1 LAFLLSC
8 LKKYLM
14 MNRVSIL
21 TALLLMSASAMG
33 QRAPEKRIEKSV
45 FTSKI
50 NDYLTK
56 RPMNAEDL
64 WKLGRVSAEGL
75 TVDGTTLVYG
85 VSNYS
90 FEENK
95 SEKNLFT
102 IPVKGGTAQAF
113 TTESGG
119 ESVIEI
125 TAENDVIYLFKGGRK
140 ISTVPLQFN

>member
-1 LAFLLSC
+1 
-8 LKKYLM
+8 M

-90 FEENK
+90 FEEN
-95 SEKNLFT
+95 
-102 IPVKGGTAQAF
+102 
-113 TTESGG
+113 
-119 ESVIEI
+119 
-125 TAENDVIYLFKGGRK
+125 
-140 ISTVPLQFN
+140 